1 MHLII
6 ILAALLLAWYLRLQ
20 WSDSAQNWAK
30 RWQCALLCFALP
42 PLLLIITAASILC
55 MGPNGYMADLDNGLF
70 SYFLALGFA
79 AWALVKCLQL
89 AFRGYGGVQQIRAST
104 QTNIGDKSARIL
116 DTSALF
122 SAQIGF
128 WQPELVV
135 SQGLLQKLDM
145 PHLEAVL
152 AHEQG
157 HYYYRDTFWFFW
169 LGWLR
174 SFTSWLPNTEA
185 LWEELLALRELRAD
199 RWAANRVDPLLL
211 AESLLF
217 VASDRVQM
225 VEHFCAAFSQ
235 SVGRNRLQ
243 ERIEA
248 LLTPDASP
256 GLNWWDWSWLL
267 LAFVPLFA
275 VPFHG

>member
-6 ILAALLLAWYLRLQ
+6 ILAALFLAWYFRLQ
-20 WSDSAQNWAK
+20 WSNSAQNWAK
-30 RWQCALLCFALP
+30 RWQCALLFFALP
-42 PLLLIITAASILC
+42 PLLLIITAASIVC
-55 MGPNGYMADLDNGLF
+55 MGPTGYMALGNGWF
-70 SYFLALGFA
+70 SYLLALSFCG
-79 AWALVKCLQL
+79 WALVKWLQL
-89 AFRGYGGVQQIRAST
+89 AIRGYGGVKQIRALT
-104 QTNIGDKSARIL
+104 QTNIGEKSARIL

-135 SQGLLQKLDM
+135 SKGLLQKLDRE
-145 PHLEAVL
+145 HLEAVL

-157 HYYYRDTFWFFW
+157 HYHYRDTFWFFW

-174 SFTSWLPNTEA
+174 SSTAWLPNTDA

-199 RWAANRVDPLLL
+199 RWAADRIDPLLL

-217 VASDRVQM
+217 FASERVRM
-225 VEHFCAAFSQ
+225 GKDFCAAFSQ
-235 SVGRNRLQ
+235 VVGRNRLQ

-248 LLTPDASP
+248 LLTPESSS
-256 GLNWWDWSWLL
+256 GLNWWDWSWLF

>member
-6 ILAALLLAWYLRLQ
+6 ILAALLLAWYFRLQ
-20 WSDSAQNWAK
+20 WSNSAQNWAK
-30 RWQCALLCFALP
+30 RWQCALLSFALP
-42 PLLLIITAASILC
+42 PLLLAIAAASILC
-55 MGPNGYMADLDNGLF
+55 MGPNGYMAELDNGWF
-70 SYFLALGFA
+70 SYFLALGFCT
-79 AWALVKCLQL
+79 WAGVKCLQL
-89 AFRGYGGVQQIRAST
+89 AIRGYGGVKQIRAST
-104 QTNIGDKSARIL
+104 HTNIGDKSARIL

-135 SQGLLQKLDM
+135 SQGLLQKLDRE
-145 PHLEAVL
+145 HLEAVL

-174 SFTSWLPNTEA
+174 SFTFWLPNTEA

-217 VASDRVQM
+217 VASERVQM
-225 VEHFCAAFSQ
+225 VEDFCAAFSQ
-235 SVGRNRLQ
+235 AVGRNRLE

-248 LLTPDASP
+248 LLTPESSP